1 MTVKDTTGAL
11 DKLSCVPCLYAVP
24 CRMNVPVLHMLCL
37 AMYMHAYLRTTFYK
51 EIPVLSVILVRRY
64 I

>member
-37 AMYMHAYLRTTFYK
+37 AMYMHAYLRTTF
-51 EIPVLSVILVRRY
+51 L
-64 I
+64 

>member
-24 CRMNVPVLHMLCL
+24 CL
-37 AMYMHAYLRTTFYK
+37 AMYMHAYLRTTF
-51 EIPVLSVILVRRY
+51 L
-64 I
+64 